1 MTSLRLLNC
10 EMNSLDTLVGHS
22 SMSTTVAE
30 RLLELLE
37 EAGVEVVFGIAGTQT
52 IPLLGAFERRGK
64 PRFIS
69 ARNEQGAAYMATAY
83 ARATGRPGVIV
94 TSTGPGALNAVSGL
108 AEARFSTLPLLHIT
122 SFADTGHFSGG
133 IHETPM
139 QTPLLEIVG
148 IGAFKAAAEEIDTA
162 FWQAWQC
169 CTGTPAGPVSL
180 ELNARVW
187 NKPAV
192 LREAARSD
200 ANAAAVARPDDLG
213 PLIDAARSAKS
224 PLLYVGGG
232 ALCAGAK
239 KEVVRLAQAL
249 GAPIVTSSQGKL
261 VSDWN
266 DPLYVGPWG
275 ADTLAHDL
283 FKASDL
289 AIVIGSKLSALSTL
303 HWQMPLP
310 AATFRIDARAN
321 VGTEPHGKYTQ
332 LANLHGD
339 AKAACETLLAN
350 VSRNASGAEARV
362 AAVRERVLGA
372 ARQRAPEAMRTIDV
386 LGEFLSEDAAIALDM
401 NKASFW
407 FMKYLK
413 MGSRAVQSFPSYL
426 DMGSAIPAAIG
437 LAEAGRKTVLASVGD
452 GGFQMGMTEIGTL
465 AQNRQAVSIL
475 VFNDGKYGLLKDNG
489 VPDSVRGAKSLGIE
503 LRNPDFAKFA
513 DAFGL
518 GYALVRSPEDLP
530 GLLSD
535 MREPRLLESRFEF
548 SRQW

>member
-1 MTSLRLLNC
+1 
-10 EMNSLDTLVGHS
+10 
-22 SMSTTVAE
+22 MSTTVAE
-30 RLLELLE
+30 RLLALLE

-52 IPLLGAFERRGK
+52 IPLLGAFERRGR

-83 ARATGRPGVIV
+83 ARAAGRPGVLV
-94 TSTGPGALNAVSGL
+94 TSTGPGALNAFAGM
-108 AEARFSTLPLLHIT
+108 AEARFSTLPLFHIT

-133 IHETPM
+133 IHETPT

-148 IGAFKAAAEEIDTA
+148 IGAFKAAAEEIDNA
-162 FWQAWQC
+162 FRQAWHR

-192 LREAARSD
+192 LREDAGSD
-200 ANAAAVARPDDLG
+200 ANAGVAPRPDDLG
-213 PLIDAARSAKS
+213 PLIDAAKSAKS
-224 PLLYVGGG
+224 PVLYVGGG
-232 ALCAGAK
+232 ALRAGAG
-239 KEVVRLAQAL
+239 KEIRLLAQAL

-275 ADTLAHDL
+275 ADTSAHDL

-310 AATFRIDARAN
+310 AATFRIDARA
-321 VGTEPHGKYTQ
+321 GLHGKYTQ
-332 LANLHGD
+332 LANIHGD

-362 AAVRERVLGA
+362 TSVRERVLGA
-372 ARQRAPEAMRTIDV
+372 ARHRAPEAMRMVDAI
-386 LGEFLSEDAAIALDM
+386 GELLADDAAIALDM

-413 MGSRAVQSFPSYL
+413 MGTRAVQSFPSYL

-465 AQNRQAVSIL
+465 AQCREAVTLL

-489 VPDSVRGAKSLGIE
+489 VSDTVRGAKSLGIE
-503 LRNPDFAKFA
+503 LKNPDFAKFA

-518 GYALVRSPEDLP
+518 GYALVRSTDDLP